1 MYARLGTFLC
11 AAVAAV
17 VLVACSDSTGVAA
30 DPQVRFNLATSAAAG
45 ATAASPASLAVAS
58 APVTFTDGTGNTLIV
73 QQVELVLR
81 QIELE
86 RVGEN
91 ACAVPGD
98 DRCEGLELGPIL
110 LDLPLGAGAVGQFTV
125 ITDTGSYGKVE
136 FEIHKA
142 SSSDDA
148 AFVAAHPE
156 FVDRSIRVTGTYN
169 GTPFTFWSDLD
180 LEQEIELAPPLVVGE
195 SGMADLTLFVNL
207 DGWFRTGSGD
217 LIDPATANKGQPSEG
232 VVKQNIQNG
241 MEAFED
247 GDRDGTED

>member
-1 MYARLGTFLC
+1 MYSRLATLLC
-11 AAVAAV
+11 AAVGAV
-17 VLVACSDSTGVAA
+17 VLVACNDSTGASR
-30 DPQVRFNLATSAAAG
+30 DPQVRFNLATIAASGTAAA
-45 ATAASPASLAVAS
+45 SSASLAVAS

-73 QQVELVLR
+73 EQVELVLR

-86 RVGEN
+86 RGGEN
-91 ACAVPGD
+91 ACAVAGD
-98 DRCEGLELGPIL
+98 DRCESLELGPIL

-125 ITDTGSYGKVE
+125 PTDTGSYGKVE

-148 AFVAAHPE
+148 GFVAAHPE

-195 SGMADLTLFVNL
+195 GGMADLTLFVNL
-207 DGWFRTGSGD
+207 DGWFRTSSGA
-217 LIDPATANKGQPSEG
+217 LIDPVTANKGQPNEG
-232 VVKQNIQNG
+232 VVRQNIQDG

-247 GDRDGTED
+247 GDRDGIEN

>member
-1 MYARLGTFLC
+1 MYARLGTLLS
-11 AAVAAV
+11 AAVGAA
-17 VLVACSDSTGVAA
+17 LLAACSDSTGASG
-30 DPQVRFNLATSAAAG
+30 DPQVRFNLATSAASG
-45 ATAASPASLAVAS
+45 APATSASFAVAS
-58 APVTFTDGTGNTLIV
+58 APVTYTDGAGNTLIID
-73 QQVELVLR
+73 QVELVLR

-110 LDLPLGAGAVGQFTV
+110 LDLPLGAGAVSQFTV
-125 ITDTGSYGKVE
+125 TADTGTYGKVE

-148 AFVAAHPE
+148 DFVAAHPE
-156 FVDRSIRVTGTYN
+156 FVDRSIRVSGTYN

-180 LEQEIELAPPLVVGE
+180 LEQEIELVPPLVVGE
-195 SGMADLTLFVNL
+195 GGGADLTLFVNL
-207 DGWFRTGSGD
+207 DSWFRTGSGD

-232 VVKQNIQNG
+232 VVKQNIQDG

-247 GDRDGTED
+247 GDRDGAED